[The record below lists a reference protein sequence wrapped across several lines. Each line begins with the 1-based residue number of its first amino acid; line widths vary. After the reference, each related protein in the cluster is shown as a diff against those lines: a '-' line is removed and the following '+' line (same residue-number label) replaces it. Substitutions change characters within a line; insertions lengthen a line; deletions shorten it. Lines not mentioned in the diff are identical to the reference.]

1 MTHLI
6 SQNMQ
11 IYPGDPSPKFG
22 MPQVIFFHVME
33 MSFTSRRTAF
43 DCFECS
49 RVSES
54 RRAYVSLSFSTLSFW
69 ACAKTSEQFQTPVW
83 LFLSCP
89 FRCRLWHAPPLY
101 YISIRPMK
109 SKIWL
114 AFLCNSSRVITAFI
128 L

>member
-11 IYPGDPSPKFG
+11 IYPVDPSPKFG
-22 MPQVIFFHVME
+22 IPQVIFFHVME

-43 DCFECS
+43 DCFDVVELR
-49 RVSES
+49 RV
-54 RRAYVSLSFSTLSFW
+54 AGLISLSFSTLSFW
-69 ACAKTSEQFQTPVW
+69 ACGKTSEQFQTPVW